1 MSNYPEEEQP
11 RSRSVPSNEWTAQGL
26 DDFALKLVVKATEAV
41 GVAHA
46 RVVAFPLLME
56 RLGELP
62 GGCCEGNLCSSRHR
76 CFLEILG
83 GVNASTEHGADSQ
96 RLAPVLPLLLFQGPP
111 GEEPSTVNMGKFYR
125 AMYAVWSNIAGVRGC
140 TMEYFNQLTSAS
152 TLDVSAVPY
161 YSLFSVAKTPF
172 FKN

>member
-1 MSNYPEEEQP
+1 ME
-11 RSRSVPSNEWTAQGL
+11 
-26 DDFALKLVVKATEAV
+26 ATEAV

-62 GGCCEGNLCSSRHR
+62 GGCCEGDLCSPRHR

-96 RLAPVLPLLLFQGPP
+96 RLAPRASSSLLPGPP
-111 GEEPSTVNMGKFYR
+111 GEEPSTVNTGKFYR

-152 TLDVSAVPY
+152 TLDVLAVPY
-161 YSLFSVAKTPF
+161 YSLFSVAKTLL